1 MFAPSKA
8 SQSGV
13 LPARKLWIPT
23 GSSSCCAG
31 AGEAQVI
38 LRKEG
43 QVELFEE
50 TPNGLSADAILAA
63 VGTQCQYSF
72 SIATARAGNSAI
84 QQCPSYG
91 GFFSRH
97 RERVF
102 STFAFTMKPKRTDSR
117 KPAVIS
123 NSRWLA
129 YATAGAASAFTCAHS
144 ADASIHYS
152 GIIGSYSGRERT
164 KSFRL
169 QLDQPGDT
177 FRLRHYVTLF
187 TSDVYAHFGVRG
199 LAGAGFAGFYC
210 PSNPQLAGVSKLS
223 RGQFISRRAFL
234 ARESGL
240 IAGSFDVCSQQFGD
254 GEIGF
259 IGFKFNSGSG
269 DQYGWVRIK
278 MGNRADFWLIDYA
291 YADPGEP
298 IRAGQMSSNDI
309 VPEEGSLGGLALGA
323 AGLLAWRRTRSQ
335 AAR

>member
-1 MFAPSKA
+1 
-8 SQSGV
+8 
-13 LPARKLWIPT
+13 
-23 GSSSCCAG
+23 
-31 AGEAQVI
+31 
-38 LRKEG
+38 
-43 QVELFEE
+43 
-50 TPNGLSADAILAA
+50 
-63 VGTQCQYSF
+63 
-72 SIATARAGNSAI
+72 
-84 QQCPSYG
+84 
-91 GFFSRH
+91 
-97 RERVF
+97 
-102 STFAFTMKPKRTDSR
+102 MKPNRTHSR
-117 KPAVIS
+117 KPAAIT

-129 YATAGAASAFTCAHS
+129 YATAGAASAFTCANS
-144 ADASIHYS
+144 AEAFIHYS

-169 QLDQPGDT
+169 QMDQPGDT

-210 PSNPQLAGVSKLS
+210 PSNPQHAGVSKLS
-223 RGQFISRRAFL
+223 RGQFISGRSFL

-278 MGNRADFWLIDYA
+278 MGNRADFWLVDYA

-298 IRAGQMSSNDI
+298 IRAGQTASTEM
-309 VPEEGSLGGLALGA
+309 VPEEGSLGWLSLGA
-323 AGLLAWRRTRSQ
+323 AGLLAWRKSRS
-335 AAR
+335 RKL

>member
-1 MFAPSKA
+1 
-8 SQSGV
+8 
-13 LPARKLWIPT
+13 
-23 GSSSCCAG
+23 
-31 AGEAQVI
+31 
-38 LRKEG
+38 
-43 QVELFEE
+43 
-50 TPNGLSADAILAA
+50 
-63 VGTQCQYSF
+63 
-72 SIATARAGNSAI
+72 
-84 QQCPSYG
+84 
-91 GFFSRH
+91 
-97 RERVF
+97 
-102 STFAFTMKPKRTDSR
+102 MKPKRTRSR
-117 KPAVIS
+117 KPPVIA

-129 YATAGAASAFTCAHS
+129 YATAGAASAFTCAS
-144 ADASIHYS
+144 AEATIHYS
-152 GIIGSYSGRERT
+152 GIIGQYSGRERT

-187 TSDVYAHFGVRG
+187 TSDVFDHFGVRG

-210 PSNPQLAGVSKLS
+210 PSNPQHAGVSKLS
-223 RGQFISRRAFL
+223 RGQFISQKAFL

-240 IAGSFDVCSQQFGD
+240 IAGSFDVCSQQFGG

-323 AGLLAWRRTRSQ
+323 AGLLAWRKRRSR

>member
-1 MFAPSKA
+1 M
-8 SQSGV
+8 
-13 LPARKLWIPT
+13 KL
-23 GSSSCCAG
+23 
-31 AGEAQVI
+31 
-38 LRKEG
+38 
-43 QVELFEE
+43 
-50 TPNGLSADAILAA
+50 N
-63 VGTQCQYSF
+63 
-72 SIATARAGNSAI
+72 
-84 QQCPSYG
+84 
-91 GFFSRH
+91 
-97 RERVF
+97 RV
-102 STFAFTMKPKRTDSR
+102 RSR
-117 KPAVIS
+117 KPAVIT

-129 YATAGAASAFTCAHS
+129 YATAGAASAFTCANS
-144 ADASIHYS
+144 EASIHYS

-169 QLDQPGDT
+169 QMDQPGDT

-210 PSNPQLAGVSKLS
+210 PSNPQHAGVSKLS
-223 RGQFISRRAFL
+223 RGQFISGRSFL

-259 IGFKFNSGSG
+259 IGFRFNSGSG

-323 AGLLAWRRTRSQ
+323 AGLLAWRKRRSR